1 MRGVLVAALLLLTGT
16 PLVAAADG
24 HSEDAAQVSL
34 PPTLITEGATPAT
47 DAEVTFTLSKS
58 AVERNYGIGLSSL
71 QYAPIPAFGIKLA
84 VPATVREPRAH
95 EPTVGGIGD
104 VSVMAKYAP
113 LMLAERQLA
122 VSGGIKL
129 TLPTGSEKRDLGGQL
144 AVTPFLAVG
153 KGLAAFSLQA
163 DAGYTW
169 QLNRPRAIEA
179 DEEDAPPLRPDREEQ
194 ITANLTGTYSPHS
207 RLSLILELNTVTIMS
222 GDETLNE
229 RVQLY
234 ITPGISV
241 DPATGW
247 NLRAGIQVPVSSARA
262 FDYNLV
268 VILTRG
274 F

>member
-1 MRGVLVAALLLLTGT
+1 VRGVLVAALLLLTGT

-24 HSEDAAQVSL
+24 RSEDAAQVRL

-47 DAEVTFTLSKS
+47 DAEVTFTLAKS
-58 AVERNYGIGLSSL
+58 AAERNYGIGVSSL

-84 VPATVREPRAH
+84 VPARVRESRAH

-113 LMLAERQLA
+113 LMLGERQLA

-129 TLPTGSEKRDLGGQL
+129 TLPTGSEKRDLGGEL
-144 AVTPFLAVG
+144 AVTPFLAAG
-153 KGLAAFSLQA
+153 KGLGAFSLQA

-169 QLNRPRAIEA
+169 QLDQPRAIEA
-179 DEEDAPPLRPDREEQ
+179 DEEGAPPLRPDRAEQ
-194 ITANLTGTYSPHS
+194 VTANLTGTYSPHS
-207 RLSLILELNTVTIMS
+207 RLSLILELNSVTVVS
-222 GDETLNE
+222 SDETLNE

-234 ITPGISV
+234 VTPGLSV
-241 DPATGW
+241 DLAAGW
-247 NLRAGIQVPVSSARA
+247 NLRAGIQLPVTSAQA

>member
-16 PLVAAADG
+16 PLVAADDG
-24 HSEDAAQVSL
+24 RSEDAAQVSL

-234 ITPGISV
+234 ITPGLSV

-247 NLRAGIQVPVSSARA
+247 NLRAGIQVPVSSAQA
-262 FDYNLV
+262 FDYNLI

>member
-1 MRGVLVAALLLLTGT
+1 MRGVLVAALLLITDT
-16 PLVAAADG
+16 PVVAADDG
-24 HSEDAAQVSL
+24 RSEDAAVVSL
-34 PPTLITEGATPAT
+34 PPTLITEGATPVT
-47 DAEVTFTLSKS
+47 EAEVTFTLSKS
-58 AVERNYGIGLSSL
+58 AAERNYGVGVSSL
-71 QYAPIPAFGIKLA
+71 QYALIPAFGIKLA
-84 VPATVREPRAH
+84 VPVTVREPRAH

-113 LMLAERQLA
+113 LMLGERQLA

-144 AVTPFLAVG
+144 AVTPFLAAG
-153 KGLAAFSLQA
+153 KGLGAFSLQA

-169 QLNRPRAIEA
+169 QLNRPR
-179 DEEDAPPLRPDREEQ
+179 EEQ
-194 ITANLTGTYSPHS
+194 IATNLTATYSPHS
-207 RLSLILELNTVTIMS
+207 RVSLILELNSVTIMS

-234 ITPGISV
+234 ITPGLSV

-247 NLRAGIQVPVSSARA
+247 NLRAGVQLPITSAQA
-262 FDYNLV
+262 FDYNLI